1 MAKLITGIFKDRAS
15 AVVALDDLKNHNF
28 AQDDISLLMS
38 ESARGNQYKIEE
50 HSQSSR
56 GLASGAAIGGVLGAV
71 VLGLTTVSMVAA
83 PGLGIFAV
91 GQWLSLLAGFG
102 AGALSGGLIGGLI
115 GLGMPE
121 HVAELYRGEIEK
133 GGILIGVY
141 SLDNAR
147 ASEVTKLFE
156 ANGAEH
162 VKSEN
167 VKSDLDKTVPVR

>member
-1 MAKLITGIFKDRAS
+1 MAKLITGIFKNRAS
-15 AVVALDDLKNHNF
+15 AVSTLDDLRRHSF
-28 AQDDISLLMS
+28 AQDDISLLMA
-38 ESARGNQYKIEE
+38 ETNRGNEFKVSE
-50 HSQSSR
+50 HTKSSQ
-56 GLASGAAIGGVLGAV
+56 GLATGAAIGGVLGAI

-83 PGLGIFAV
+83 PGLGLFAV

-102 AGALSGGLIGGLI
+102 AGALSGGLIGSLI

-147 ASEVTKLFE
+147 ADEVVKLFE

-167 VKSDLDKTVPVR
+167 VKDDTEKTVRV